1 MSYER
6 LNLQDFTDIWTAA
19 HVSHVEDGIVNNET
33 RLNTVVSNLDTT
45 KNQVSN
51 NTNKINEHTSQINT
65 LNSEGQDLFESEII
79 NSIMPLWHTLLS
91 NGGEKIYPPT
101 ISFDG
106 NAIGKTYLPVD
117 GDGEAS
123 IGYVRIGDATSSSL
137 GIMTLG
143 GLYHILAQLL
153 PVLGN
158 ADSILN
164 MDINHMTG
172 LQLLYA
178 AAVFGKESYEYGNEP
193 VIVYN
198 SSYSQMFDK
207 LSDGEAG
214 LSAFPTAFSIDR
226 SFEFNGMIYP
236 SGFYSIYIFTKNFMI
251 DNAYLPFFYVD
262 KFWTLD
268 SMLFRHQAN
277 MSLDYSKAS
286 NAFECFGESIFWNGI
301 DELNADIITPSDNE
315 FSAFK
320 CISYNPQQFLLAC
333 LSATSITIN
342 DNTASLTDEEG
353 SCYYILNA
361 IGTSIAILP
370 TALHDGD
377 SGIGIAPGVY
387 VLGNSSAL
395 ELQFHG
401 VDTQELFNKHE
412 INPQYL
418 PEVPEFNLTEMGM
431 SNVSLNGNFVTL
443 ETNTTKLKFYSRKG
457 PVRITIPTEIGEV
470 SCLATFNTI
479 GSTYQSV
486 VTGYYNATK
495 FDTVITFTDDDIMV
509 GIFPISQFA

>member
-19 HVSHVEDGIVNNET
+19 HVTHVEDGIVNNET
-33 RLNTVVSNLDTT
+33 KLNTV
-45 KNQVSN
+45 
-51 NTNKINEHTSQINT
+51 
-65 LNSEGQDLFESEII
+65 NSEMENLFESEMI

-123 IGYVRIGDATSSSL
+123 IGYVRIGDATYSSL

-143 GLYHILAQLL
+143 GLYHILVQLL
-153 PVLGN
+153 PMLGN
-158 ADSILN
+158 DDQIFN
-164 MDINHMTG
+164 TNINKMTG
-172 LQLLYA
+172 LQLLSA
-178 AAVFGKESYEYGNEP
+178 AAISGEESNEYGNEP
-193 VIVYN
+193 VIIYN
-198 SSYSQMFDK
+198 STYPQMLNK
-207 LSDGEAG
+207 LSGGGESG
-214 LSAFPTAFSIDR
+214 LSDFPTAFSIDR

-236 SGFYSIYIFTKNFMI
+236 SGFYSIYIFAKNFMM
-251 DNAYLPFFYVD
+251 DNVYLPFFYVD

-286 NAFECFGESIFWNGI
+286 NAFECFGESIFWNGV
-301 DELNADIITPSDNE
+301 DKLNTDITIPSDHE
-315 FSAFK
+315 FSFLK

-333 LSATSITIN
+333 LSATGITIN
-342 DNTASLTDEEG
+342 GSTASLQADGEG
-353 SCYYILNA
+353 SCYYMLSA

-370 TALHDGD
+370 TILREGD
-377 SGIGIAPGVY
+377 LSIAPGVY
-387 VLGNSSAL
+387 VLGSTAPL

-401 VDTQELFNKHE
+401 VDTQELFNKNE

-457 PVRITIPTEIGEV
+457 PVKITIPTEIGEV

-495 FDTVITFTDDDIMV
+495 FDTVIGFTDNTIGV
-509 GIFPISQFA
+509 AIIPVSQMT

>member
-19 HVSHVEDGIVNNET
+19 HVTHVEDGIVNNET
-33 RLNTVVSNLDTT
+33 RLNTLS
-45 KNQVSN
+45 
-51 NTNKINEHTSQINT
+51 
-65 LNSEGQDLFESEII
+65 SEMEDLFESEMM
-79 NSIMPLWHTLLS
+79 NSIAPLWHTLLS

-106 NAIGKTYLPVD
+106 NVIGKTYLPLD
-117 GDGEAS
+117 GDGANS
-123 IGYVRIGDATSSSL
+123 IGYVRIGDATSSL
-137 GIMTLG
+137 FGVMTCG
-143 GLYHILAQLL
+143 GLYHILVQLS
-153 PVLGN
+153 PMLGN
-158 ADSILN
+158 NFNLN
-164 MDINHMTG
+164 LDINKMTG

-178 AAVFGKESYEYGNEP
+178 SVVEGEESHEYGNES
-193 VIVYN
+193 VMIYN
-198 SSYSQMFDK
+198 SAYQHI
-207 LSDGEAG
+207 LAEASDGESD
-214 LSAFPTAFSIDR
+214 LSALPTAFSIDR

-236 SGFYSIYIFTKNFMI
+236 SGFYSIYLFMKNFIAPI
-251 DNAYLPFFYVD
+251 DLYLPFLYVD

-277 MSLDYSKAS
+277 MPLDYSKAS

-301 DELNADIITPSDNE
+301 DKLNTDIIAPLDHP

-333 LSATSITIN
+333 LSATRITIN
-342 DNTASLTDEEG
+342 DGTASLQELTSATDEEG
-353 SCYYILNA
+353 SCYYILSTT
-361 IGTSIAILP
+361 GTSIAILP
-370 TALHDGD
+370 TILHDGD
-377 SGIGIAPGVY
+377 LAIAPGVY
-387 VLGNSSAL
+387 VLGGTAPL
-395 ELQFHG
+395 EFQFYG

-412 INPQYL
+412 INHQYL
-418 PEVPEFNLTEMGM
+418 PEVPEFNLAEMGM
-431 SNVSLNGNFVTL
+431 SNVPLNGNFVTL

-457 PVRITIPTEIGEV
+457 PVKITIPTEIGEV

-509 GIFPISQFA
+509 GIFPISQFT

>member
-33 RLNTVVSNLDTT
+33 RLNIVVSNLDTT

-65 LNSEGQDLFESEII
+65 LNSEGQDLFESEMI

-106 NAIGKTYLPVD
+106 NVIGKTYLPVD

-123 IGYVRIGDATSSSL
+123 IGYVRIGDATASSG

-143 GLYHILAQLL
+143 GLYHILVQLL
-153 PVLGN
+153 PILGN
-158 ADSILN
+158 DDKIFNS
-164 MDINHMTG
+164 DINKMTG
-172 LQLLYA
+172 LGLLYS
-178 AAVFGKESYEYGNEP
+178 AVISGEQSYEYGNEP

-198 SSYSQMFDK
+198 STYLQM
-207 LSDGEAG
+207 LNELNNGGESG
-214 LSAFPTAFSIDR
+214 LLDFPTAFSIDR

-236 SGFYSIYIFTKNFMI
+236 SGFYSIYLFMKDFLI
-251 DNAYLPFFYVD
+251 DNVYLPLIYVD
-262 KFWTLD
+262 KFWALD
-268 SMLFRHQAN
+268 SMLGRHQAN
-277 MSLDYSKAS
+277 MPLDYSKAS

-301 DELNADIITPSDNE
+301 DKLNTDIIIPEDHE
-315 FSAFK
+315 FSGFK
-320 CISYNPQQFLLAC
+320 CISYNPQQFLSAC
-333 LSATSITIN
+333 LSATAITWN
-342 DNTASLTDEEG
+342 GNTASLGEMSLFETT
-353 SCYYILNA
+353 YYVLAN
-361 IGTSIAILP
+361 SIMILP
-370 TALHDGD
+370 TILCGEGLALP
-377 SGIGIAPGVY
+377 PGVY
-387 VLGNSSAL
+387 AINAL
-395 ELQFHG
+395 PFKLQFHG
-401 VDTQELFNKHE
+401 VDTQKLFNKHE
-412 INPQYL
+412 INLQYL

-431 SNVSLNGNFVTL
+431 SNVPLNGNFVTL
-443 ETNTTKLKFYSRKG
+443 EMNTTKLKSYSQKG

-470 SCLATFNTI
+470 SCLATFSVI

-495 FDTVITFTDDDIMV
+495 FDTVITFTNDDIQV